1 MSTDRGSLRD
11 AARTGAARSEE
22 ANVRLHERAASEG
35 LVDVA
40 YAEMDSPVGTL
51 LLAVTPRGLASVQFE
66 DGDLDRLLA
75 RFANQLS
82 PRVLRSPA
90 TTDGARRELDEYF
103 EGRRQRFDLRLDR
116 RLMGSFAEE
125 VLRATARVPFGQLAT
140 YGEIAGR
147 IGHPGS
153 ARAVGAALGSNPI
166 AIVVPCHR
174 IVGAG
179 GKLTGYAGG
188 LHRKEFLLGL
198 EGSLLA

>member
-1 MSTDRGSLRD
+1 MNTDRGSLRD
-11 AARTGAARSEE
+11 AARTAAERSDE
-22 ANVRLHERAASEG
+22 ASLRLQERAAAEG
-35 LVDVA
+35 LIDVA

-51 LLAVTPRGLASVQFE
+51 LLAVTARGLASVQFE
-66 DGDLDRLLA
+66 DGELDRLLA
-75 RFANQLS
+75 RFASELS

-90 TTDGARRELDEYF
+90 STDQARRELDEYF
-103 EGRRQRFDLRLDR
+103 EGRRQRFDVRLDR
-116 RLMGSFAEE
+116 RLMGSFAKE
-125 VLRATARVPFGQLAT
+125 VLGATARVPFGRLAT

-174 IVGAG
+174 VVGAD

-188 LHRKEFLLGL
+188 LHRKEFLLAL